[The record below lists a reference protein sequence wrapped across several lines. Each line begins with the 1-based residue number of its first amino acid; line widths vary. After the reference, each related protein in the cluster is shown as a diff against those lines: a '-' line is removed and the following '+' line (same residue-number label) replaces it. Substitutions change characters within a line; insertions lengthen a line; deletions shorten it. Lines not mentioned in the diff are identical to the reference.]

1 MIAEFKATVNK
12 YERNGGTAYH
22 PADGQ
27 VICWSDCPDEPNT
40 WRVSEIQ
47 YEGNLPHAH
56 NYQSMEVALPSTFYW
71 FQMPRFVIQY
81 NLLPDAGL

>member
-47 YEGNLPHAH
+47 YEGDLPYAS
-56 NYQSMEVALPSTFYW
+56 NYLQMDAPLPGTFYW
-71 FQMPRFVIQY
+71 FQIPRFVVQY